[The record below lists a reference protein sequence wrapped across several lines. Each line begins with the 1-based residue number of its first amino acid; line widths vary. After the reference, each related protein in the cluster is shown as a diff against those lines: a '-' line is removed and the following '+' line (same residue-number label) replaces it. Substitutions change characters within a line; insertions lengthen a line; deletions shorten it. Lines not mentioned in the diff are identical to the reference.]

1 MITPR
6 LADTRNARDERL
18 DFFRGLAMFIIFVAH
33 ADINPLNNWIP
44 AQFGFSSGAEVFVF
58 CSGFASA
65 LAFGS
70 VFLKRGF
77 LLGTARVVHRIWQIY
92 WAHLCSALV
101 VIFLMATASG
111 MFPSLHLDPL
121 VPLATDPLGALLGLM
136 SLRWLP
142 GYLDILPMYIAM
154 LAMLPLMATAR
165 KFHEGLPFVLSLSFY
180 ALVWTAGL
188 NFTGNPWTGEGWYFN
203 PFAWQ
208 LLFFSGFAFAMGWIP
223 APSLRDRRLL
233 VLSVLFL
240 GLSFPMAYWRVR
252 MVWPDLQA
260 WHDQLF
266 SPREKTD
273 LHILR
278 VIHFFAVSYVALFL
292 IDPIRRR
299 LTSGAASVIVLVGQQ
314 SLAVFLASIVTAR
327 VASVVLQLAGTGVV
341 VSTLVNATGF
351 GIIIATARI
360 TRFFKSAPWRK
371 PQLPKTP
378 SLDGVIAALPDFNNG
393 SLSEIAP
400 TQR

>member
-1 MITPR
+1 
-6 LADTRNARDERL
+6 
-18 DFFRGLAMFIIFVAH
+18 MFVIFVAH

-77 LLGTARVVHRIWQIY
+77 LLGAARVTYRIWQIY

-101 VIFLMATASG
+101 VIFMMATASR
-111 MFPSLHLDPL
+111 MFPNLHLDPL
-121 VPLATDPLGALLGLM
+121 VPLAADPLGALLGLM

-154 LAMLPLMATAR
+154 LAMIPLMTVAR
-165 KFHEGLPFVLSLSFY
+165 RFHKLLPFIISLTSY
-180 ALVWTAGL
+180 LLVWTAGL
-188 NFTGNPWTGEGWYFN
+188 NFTGNPWTGEGWFFN

-208 LLFFSGFAFAMGWIP
+208 ILFFSGFAFAIGWIP
-223 APSLRDRRLL
+223 VPSLRNRRLF
-233 VLSVLFL
+233 VLSVLFI
-240 GLSFPMAYWRVR
+240 GISFPMAYWRIR
-252 MVWPDLQA
+252 MALPELQA
-260 WHDQLF
+260 LHDQIF
-266 SPREKTD
+266 SALEKTD

-278 VIHFFAVSYVALFL
+278 IAHFFATAYVALFL
-292 IDPIRRR
+292 IDPIRAR
-299 LTSGAASVIVLVGQQ
+299 LTNGAASVIILVGQQ

-327 VASVVLQLAGTGVV
+327 IASVAFQLAGTSLL
-341 VSTLVNATGF
+341 VSTLVNGAGF

-360 TRFFKSAPWRK
+360 ARFFKSSPWRRSQSQK
-371 PQLPKTP
+371 GASVEEIVANLPELPGRTLREIYPSPQ
-378 SLDGVIAALPDFNNG
+378 
-393 SLSEIAP
+393 
-400 TQR
+400 